1 MEDILSSPLAIHV
14 SDSRSNRI
22 YSRSNRIYHYPGFQ
36 FLAVPHYM
44 QIEDAPP
51 ELGDLVRGLREDLRV
66 NGRAFEF
73 TQTIGTLYRDGKD
86 NIGWHSDKM
95 RDIADDSLIFDVSLG
110 ARRTFSLRRNG
121 SDTVEEYVMEPGSAI
136 LLTRFDYSNEAL

>member
-1 MEDILSSPLAIHV
+1 
-14 SDSRSNRI
+14 
-22 YSRSNRIYHYPGFQ
+22 
-36 FLAVPHYM
+36 M